1 MFAAVTSVALVGV
14 EPRPVRIEVHIAG
27 KKPGVAI
34 VGLPDA
40 AVREA
45 RERVSAAI
53 VASGFEF
60 PQRRV
65 VINLSPADLPKA
77 GSAYDLPIALGVL
90 AASRQ
95 IAVGLADV
103 VALGEL
109 GLDGALRSV
118 TGGLGAAVV
127 GRSMKRLCILPE
139 ASGPEAA
146 VITDTPIALA
156 ASLAEAIQAARGVD
170 VRTPMPAAV
179 TEPTSRADFSDIRGH
194 ALAKRALEVAAAGGH
209 HVLLSGPPGAGKT
222 MLARAVPSI
231 LPMLD
236 REAALDVALG
246 WAAVGRHRIDMLVP
260 PFRAPHHSATMA
272 ALIGGGSGI
281 PVAGEVT
288 LANHGVLFLDELGE
302 FPVHLLDGLR
312 QPIEDGSVVVARKGA
327 SVEFPSRFQLIGAT
341 NPCPCGFRDDRTT
354 ACVCS
359 ATSIER
365 YRRRLSGPLVD
376 RFDVRVVVDRVPADD
391 LVGGRA
397 ESSAAV
403 RIRVVAAVEL
413 QRLRGQLNRDLHRR
427 DLDDQPWDTGATALL
442 RKAVSTSA
450 LTARGWDRV
459 RRLARTVADLAGSAT
474 INKGHV
480 AEALVLRG
488 VRQ

>member
-53 VASGFEF
+53 AASGFDF

-90 AASRQ
+90 AAARRIPTAAS
-95 IAVGLADV
+95 DV

-109 GLDGALRSV
+109 GLDGAVRSV

-127 GRSMKRLCILPE
+127 GRSLQRLCILPE
-139 ASGPEAA
+139 ESGPEAA
-146 VITDTPIALA
+146 VITNTPIALA
-156 ASLAEAIQAARGVD
+156 GSLSEAILAARGGGI
-170 VRTPMPAAV
+170 RSPRPARVEVPGAS
-179 TEPTSRADFSDIRGH
+179 TDFADIRGQ
-194 ALAKRALEVAAAGGH
+194 ALVKRALEVAAAGGH
-209 HVLLSGPPGAGKT
+209 HVLLSGPPGSGKT
-222 MLARAVPSI
+222 MLARAVPTI
-231 LPMLD
+231 LP
-236 REAALDVALG
+236 ALDNESALEVALG
-246 WAAVGRHRIDMLVP
+246 WAAVGRHRTNVLVP

-288 LANHGVLFLDELGE
+288 LAHHGVLFLDELGE

-359 ATSIER
+359 ATAIER
-365 YRRRLSGPLVD
+365 YRRRLSGPLID
-376 RFDVRVVVDRVPADD
+376 RFDVRVVVDRVPAAD

-397 ESSAAV
+397 EPSADV
-403 RIRVVAAVEL
+403 RGRVTAAVEI
-413 QRLRGQLNRDLHRR
+413 QRARGQLNRDLHRR
-427 DLDDQPWDTGATALL
+427 DLDDQPWDAGATDLL

-459 RRLARTVADLAGSAT
+459 RRLARTVADLANAT
-474 INKGHV
+474 TITKGHV